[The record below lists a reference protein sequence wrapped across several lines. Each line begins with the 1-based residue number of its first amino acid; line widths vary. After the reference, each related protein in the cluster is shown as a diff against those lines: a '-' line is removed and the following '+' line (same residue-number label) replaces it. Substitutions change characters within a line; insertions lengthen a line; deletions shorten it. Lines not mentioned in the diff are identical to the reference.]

1 MSTSYTDTGN
11 IQATQPAS
19 AARSPMA
26 AVLTSRPYQLLWT
39 AQFASLLAGFFNYIA
54 VSWLTLQLTGST
66 IAVGVVLAA
75 ASIPMAV
82 LMLGSGVA
90 SDRFTPRATMMAAG
104 LIRAVV
110 VAIVATLALLGVIQL
125 WELIAAAVV
134 VGATTAFF
142 IPAGQAMLPRVV
154 PGEQLQAANA
164 LLNLSRT
171 GAMVLGSAAAGV
183 VVAAVG
189 AGTALAVDAAA
200 SLLAAL
206 VLLPLPA
213 GDRVA
218 RVAGES
224 AFTQIREG
232 IAYVWQDVPLRV
244 TLIAIAVLNLA
255 ALGAIEV
262 GLPAL
267 AFQRFGQSSGVLGA
281 TFAAWGIGSTIGAIG
296 AGTRQA
302 PSRVGRFLLVTVVL
316 TGAGIGAIGVAPT
329 LPILVAVMVANGVVE
344 GAATTVLIT
353 WLQRRTAP
361 ELQGRVM
368 SLAMFASTG
377 LEPLA
382 LAGAGA
388 IAASGL
394 GLLFWG
400 ATGIIEG
407 TAAGAALSRSIR
419 QL

>member
-1 MSTSYTDTGN
+1 
-11 IQATQPAS
+11 
-19 AARSPMA
+19 MA

-66 IAVGVVLAA
+66 VAVGVVLAA
-75 ASIPMAV
+75 ASIPMAI
-82 LMLGSGVA
+82 LMLASGAA
-90 SDRFTPRATMMAAG
+90 SDRFTPRATMIASG
-104 LIRAVV
+104 LIRGAVV
-110 VAIVATLALLGVIQL
+110 AVIAGLTLAGIVQL
-125 WELIAAAVV
+125 WELVAAAVV

-142 IPAGQAMLPRVV
+142 IPAGQAMLPRLVE
-154 PGEQLQAANA
+154 GDRLQAANA

-189 AGTALAVDAAA
+189 AGAALAVDAAA
-200 SLLAAL
+200 SILAAL

-213 GDRVA
+213 GERTA
-218 RVAGES
+218 RAAATG
-224 AFTQIREG
+224 ALGQIREG
-232 IAYVWQDVPLRV
+232 IVYVWQDVPLRI

-281 TFAAWGIGSTIGAIG
+281 SFAAWGIGSTVGAIG
-296 AGTRQA
+296 AGARPA
-302 PSRVGRFLLVTVVL
+302 PARFGRFMLATVVL
-316 TGAGIGAIGVAPT
+316 TGAGIAAIGLAPT
-329 LPILVAVMVANGVVE
+329 LPILVGVMIANGIVE
-344 GAATTVLIT
+344 GAATTILLT

-368 SLAMFASTG
+368 GLAMFASTG

-388 IAASGL
+388 IAAVGV
-394 GLLFWG
+394 GTLFWG
-400 ATGIIEG
+400 STAMIEL
-407 TAAGAALSRSIR
+407 TAAGASLSRSIR
-419 QL
+419 RL